1 MEHGSLAPRP
11 NTDLRSRGTAIST
24 TTLLQL
30 ERLRVHFGEADDSTA
45 LVDGASL
52 QVRPGET
59 LGLVGESGS
68 GKTLTALSIL
78 RLQQRSAHV
87 SGQIL
92 FNGRGILQLTEAELE
107 RLRGNRI
114 AMIFQD
120 PMTAFDPIFRI
131 GDQISEAI
139 VRHQGLSR
147 AAARA
152 RALGLLERVQM
163 PDAAQR
169 MEQIPDEL
177 SGGMRQRAMIA
188 MALAC
193 SPQLLIADEPTTALD
208 VTIQAQIL
216 GLLKRLQRETGLA
229 ILLITHDLGVAAQLA
244 DRVVVMYA
252 GRIAEEGSAELLFER
267 PAHPY
272 TAALLRSAV
281 PADSPRGA
289 RLAAIGGAIPRADEM
304 PTGCR
309 FQLRCPNA
317 SARCVEQPP
326 LIDDG
331 LRRLA
336 CFHPL
341 EQEGAAWV
349 AEAHAPAQP
358 PAAAEAGA
366 WRDPQPSAA
375 GESARW
381 RNPQPSA
388 AGASARWRD
397 APPLTPSPTEPSP
410 ALRAARSPAAS
421 SLLMAAGAHAL
432 IEVRELSKHFDVRRG
447 WLGRPQRVTAIDRVS
462 FAIEAGET
470 FGLVGESGCGKSTLG
485 RVLLQLE
492 RPSAGE
498 IWFEGR
504 PLDEHR
510 GAERKRLR
518 RDMQMIFQD
527 PYGSIDPRW
536 KVADVIAEPLRAHER
551 LAPAALRA
559 RVDELLALVGL
570 PSRARDRHA
579 HEFSGGQRQRIG
591 IARAIAT
598 NPKFIVADEALSAL
612 DLSVQA
618 QIINLLIDLR
628 ERLQLTSLFIGHG
641 LHVVRHLSDR
651 IGVMYLGRLV
661 EVADADALF
670 QGPAHHYTHALI
682 ASIPSARPGRQTEL
696 APPLGE
702 LPSPSAPPPGCHFH
716 PRCPAATERCR
727 REAPSLQLIDPGR
740 LVACHH
746 PRG

>member
-1 MEHGSLAPRP
+1 MQYGASTLSMSVSVTTEARPRP
-11 NTDLRSRGTAIST
+11 TLAA

-30 ERLRVHFGEADDSTA
+30 EHLRVHFGRAADAPA

-52 QVRPGET
+52 YVRPGET

-78 RLQQRSAHV
+78 RLHQRSAQV

-92 FNGRGILQLTEAELE
+92 FDGRGILQLPEAELE
-107 RLRGNRI
+107 RLRGDRI

-120 PMTAFDPIFRI
+120 PMTAFDPVFSI
-131 GDQISEAI
+131 GAQIIETI
-139 VRHQGLSR
+139 VRHQGLRRSE
-147 AAARA
+147 ARA
-152 RALGLLERVQM
+152 RALGLLERVQL
-163 PDAAQR
+163 PDPAQR
-169 MEQIPDEL
+169 MEQIPEEL

-252 GRIAEEGSAELLFER
+252 GRIAEEGATERLFER

-281 PADSPRGA
+281 PPDSPRGT
-289 RLAAIGGAIPRADEM
+289 RLAAIGGAIPRPDEL
-304 PTGCR
+304 PSGCR
-309 FQLRCPNA
+309 FQPRCPNA
-317 SARCVEQPP
+317 SARCDVQPP

-331 LRRLA
+331 TRQLA

-341 EQEGAAWV
+341 AAELFV
-349 AEAHAPAQP
+349 R
-358 PAAAEAGA
+358 AAAP
-366 WRDPQPSAA
+366 DLPPPSAA
-375 GESARW
+375 GSSGAAA
-381 RNPQPSA
+381 PDLPPPSA
-388 AGASARWRD
+388 AEASGTAPRWFDAEPSSGVGARAAAGESVAPPPTAADAPAFEHSASAFTSA
-397 APPLTPSPTEPSP
+397 APLV
-410 ALRAARSPAAS
+410 
-421 SLLMAAGAHAL
+421 
-432 IEVRELSKHFDVRRG
+432 EVRSLSKYFEARHG
-447 WLGRPQRVTAIDRVS
+447 WLGRARRVTAIDRVS
-462 FAIEAGET
+462 LAIAGGET

-485 RVLLQLE
+485 RVILQLE
-492 RPSAGE
+492 EPSAGE
-498 IWFEGR
+498 IYFAGQPVR
-504 PLDEHR
+504 QRR

-527 PYGSIDPRW
+527 PHGSIDPRW
-536 KVADVIAEPLRAHER
+536 KVSDVIAEPLLAHEHF
-551 LAPAALRA
+551 APAQLRA
-559 RVDELLALVGL
+559 RVDELLELVGL
-570 PSRARDRHA
+570 PTSARHRHA

-598 NPKFIVADEALSAL
+598 NPRFLVADEALSAL

-661 EVADADALF
+661 EVADADAIF
-670 QGPAHHYTHALI
+670 RRPAHHYTHALI
-682 ASIPSARPGRQTEL
+682 ASIPSPTSRAEL

-716 PRCPAATERCR
+716 PRCPAASERCR
-727 REAPSLQLIDPGR
+727 SEAPPLQLIAAR
-740 LVACHH
+740 HLVACHH
-746 PRG
+746 PRS